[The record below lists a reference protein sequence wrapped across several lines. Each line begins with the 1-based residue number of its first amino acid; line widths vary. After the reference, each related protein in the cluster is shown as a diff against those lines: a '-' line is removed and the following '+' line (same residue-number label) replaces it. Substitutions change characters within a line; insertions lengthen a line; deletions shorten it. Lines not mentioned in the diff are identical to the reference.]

1 MYSIIEKKK
10 VALGLLEQV
19 LHKKKKKKKKSHGAF
34 SSAFGN
40 SWKLARSNVLL
51 QSLGHPVV
59 GWD

>member
-19 LHKKKKKKKKSHGAF
+19 LHKKKKKKKSHGAF

-51 QSLGHPVV
+51 KSLGHPVV

>member
-1 MYSIIEKKK
+1 MYSIMEKKK

-19 LHKKKKKKKKSHGAF
+19 LHKKKKKSHGTF

-40 SWKLARSNVLL
+40 SWKVARRNGLP